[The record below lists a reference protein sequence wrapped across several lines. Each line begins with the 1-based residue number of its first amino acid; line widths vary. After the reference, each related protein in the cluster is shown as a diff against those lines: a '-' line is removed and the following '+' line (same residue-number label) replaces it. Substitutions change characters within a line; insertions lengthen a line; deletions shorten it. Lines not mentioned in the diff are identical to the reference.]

1 MRSTRYYGFDSC
13 ADEHVNRPFRG
24 REKGKGAYVSR
35 QKLGVAVALS
45 CARTGAAFCFRR
57 GSAG

>member
-1 MRSTRYYGFDSC
+1 MDALRL
-13 ADEHVNRPFRG
+13 
-24 REKGKGAYVSR
+24 R